1 VAVTLASVFGVGR
14 APVAPGTAGS
24 LVAALGIWLVPFTR
38 PGLAAAWLLVTAV
51 GLWAGGRAERALGA
65 KDPGVIVIDE
75 VAGMM
80 LSVLLVPPT
89 LPVLATGFVLFRCFD
104 VWKPFPAGASQR
116 LPGGWG
122 VMVDDLVAGAYA
134 LLLLLAARRLLG
146 VPA

>member
-1 VAVTLASVFGVGR
+1 MKGF
-14 APVAPGTAGS
+14 
-24 LVAALGIWLVPFTR
+24 VP
-38 PGLAAAWLLVTAV
+38 L
-51 GLWAGGRAERALGA
+51 
-65 KDPGVIVIDE
+65 
-75 VAGMM
+75 
-80 LSVLLVPPT
+80 T
-89 LPVLATGFVLFRCFD
+89 LPVLATAFVLFRCLD